1 MPQSQGGQ
9 GLFLS
14 RWTAKKTRYQ
24 RDAEED
30 AWTDTASSYRPS
42 TGIFGTA
49 LTPCDADVA
58 GRPENETAEGM
69 RRGNGEDPG
78 RGVGSEPSRRGRV
91 RFNVREASGILVD
104 MAGLSADSLV
114 WSRAPVTTLG
124 GGSPGRAGHFP
135 TVIGSRRLSPA
146 LNAGVFEAAT
156 VMLSPVARLR
166 PCRAERAR
174 VENVQNPT
182 MATVSSLASASPI
195 IENAVETMV
204 SAVILET
211 PARAATWAQSSDL
224 FMRRSPQG
232 CVRKRHRCGPLSQ
245 GDASWRGTQ
254 IRPEAVLGW
263 CI

>member
-1 MPQSQGGQ
+1 MSDAA
-9 GLFLS
+9 LFLGDPVIQTNY
-14 RWTAKKTRYQ
+14 RTA
-24 RDAEED
+24 AM
-30 AWTDTASSYRPS
+30 ATAFRTSMIVPAPNVPS
-42 TGIFGTA
+42 
-49 LTPCDADVA
+49 PCDADAA

-69 RRGNGEDPG
+69 RRGNGEGPG

-114 WSRAPVTTLG
+114 WSRAAVTTLG

-135 TVIGSRRLSPA
+135 TVIGSRRLFPA

-156 VMLSPVARLR
+156 VMLSPVAGLR

-174 VENVQNPT
+174 VENVPNPA

-195 IENAVETMV
+195 IENAVETTV
-204 SAVILET
+204 SAIILET

-224 FMRRSPQG
+224 FMIRRFA
-232 CVRKRHRCGPLSQ
+232 RRCCERL
-245 GDASWRGTQ
+245 
-254 IRPEAVLGW
+254 
-263 CI
+263 